1 MGNIDLAVTTPTPV
15 EPEKPVRGENEEATA
30 WALREKNYDTAW
42 TRFDIE
48 RAQWRASNS
57 QCLMII
63 NGSIAD
69 AI

>member
-1 MGNIDLAVTTPTPV
+1 MGNIDFAITKPAPI

-48 RAQWRASNS
+48 RA
-57 QCLMII
+57 
-63 NGSIAD
+63 
-69 AI
+69 